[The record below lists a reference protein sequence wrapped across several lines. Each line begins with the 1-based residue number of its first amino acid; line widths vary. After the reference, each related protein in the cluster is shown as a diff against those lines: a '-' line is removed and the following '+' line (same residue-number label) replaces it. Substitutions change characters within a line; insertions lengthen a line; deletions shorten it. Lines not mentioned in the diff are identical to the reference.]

1 VNPEFVSLLEA
12 GTAVIADVF
21 DSLGRLPPVLD
32 NSLLPIKEGAA
43 TKFIGAAYTVSG
55 ESHLWSGS
63 GDRAKLA
70 AIDAMTA
77 GVVPVWAAND
87 IRGVCC
93 FGDLLG
99 SAMLAR
105 GCAGVVV
112 DGGVRDVAFLR
123 SIEMPIVARYKTP
136 AQAIGRW
143 RVTACQTPVRVPGA
157 LEGWIT
163 VNPGDIVVADDD
175 GVIVVPAYLLDT
187 IMTRVIEWSKSESG
201 ARIEIRNGMPL
212 LQALEKYGHL

>member
-1 VNPEFVSLLEA
+1 VNPSFESLLEA

-32 NSLLPIKEGAA
+32 NSLVPVKEGAA
-43 TKFIGAAYTVSG
+43 KFIGPAYTVSG
-55 ESHLWSGS
+55 ESHLWSGG
-63 GDRAKLA
+63 GDRSKLA
-70 AIDAMTA
+70 AIDAMTP
-77 GVVPVWAAND
+77 GVVPVWAGND

-123 SIEMPIVARYKTP
+123 TIEMPVMARYKTP

-143 RVTACQTPVRVPGA
+143 RVTASQLPVQVRGA
-157 LEGWIT
+157 LQDWVS

-175 GVIVVPAYLLDT
+175 GVIVLPADSLDT
-187 IMTRVIEWSKSESG
+187 IVKRVIEWSQSESG
-201 ARIEIRNGMPL
+201 ARIDIRNGLPL
-212 LQALEKYGHL
+212 LRALEKYGHL